1 MNTERYEVCII
12 GGGPAAV
19 GAAVYAARKKIRAVL
34 VAESFGGQSVVSN
47 EIQNWIG
54 ETGISG
60 FDLAQRLE
68 RHVRAQ
74 QGLVVKSAV
83 RVTKVEKD
91 GDGFSCTGSDGTTIR
106 TRYLLVATGSRRRR
120 LGIPG
125 EDEFDGKGVAFCGTC
140 DAPLFQGK
148 AVAVIGGGNSG
159 LETVLDLVPYAT
171 KIYLLHRG
179 AALKGDTVTQEKIA
193 RHPSVEV
200 VLEAVPV
207 SIAGSEFVTG
217 LTYRA
222 GGPPVSLAVGGV
234 FVEIG
239 SVPNSELVADLVL
252 RNSWGEIVTDR
263 RTQRTSVPGIWAAGD
278 VTDGL
283 YRQNNISVGDGIT
296 ALLNI
301 NDALHAV
308 ERPPQD
314 RRGLAAG
321 GVE

>member
-1 MNTERYEVCII
+1 MDIHRYDVCII

-19 GAAVYAARKKIRAVL
+19 GAGVYAARKKMSSVL
-34 VAESFGGQSVVSN
+34 VAESFGGQSIVSN

-54 ETGISG
+54 ETAISG
-60 FDLAQRLE
+60 FDLAGRLE
-68 RHVRAQ
+68 RHVRAHE
-74 QGLVVKSAV
+74 GLEVKSAV
-83 RVTKVEKD
+83 RVTKVTKD
-91 GDGFSCTGSDGTTIR
+91 GDGFSCACSDGTTLR
-106 TRYLLVATGSRRRR
+106 ARYLLVATGSRRRR

-148 AVAVIGGGNSG
+148 AVAVVGGGNSG
-159 LETVLDLVPYAT
+159 LETVLDLVPYTT
-171 KIYLLHRG
+171 KVYLLHRG
-179 AALKGDTVTQEKIA
+179 VALKGDTVTQEKIA

-200 VLEAVPV
+200 VLGAVPV
-207 SIAGSEFVTG
+207 SIAGNEFVTG
-217 LTYRA
+217 LTYRVGERSA
-222 GGPPVSLAVGGV
+222 SLAVGGV

-239 SVPNSELVADLVL
+239 SVPNSELVADLVT
-252 RNSWGEIVTDR
+252 RNSWGEVVTDR

-296 ALLNI
+296 AILNI

-314 RRGLAAG
+314 RRGFEARGAS
-321 GVE
+321 